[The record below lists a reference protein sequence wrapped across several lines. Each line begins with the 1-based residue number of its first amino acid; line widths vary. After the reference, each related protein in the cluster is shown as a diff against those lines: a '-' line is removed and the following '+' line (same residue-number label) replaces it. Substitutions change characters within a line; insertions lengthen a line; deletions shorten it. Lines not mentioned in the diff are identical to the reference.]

1 MELENGKLTLETQTH
16 TLLLSH
22 SLFPS
27 LSLSCS
33 HFKLLRKHSNSFDW
47 ARCVNRVRCTTHWV
61 TATHASPSPFLFPT
75 FPTYAPVWHRHF
87 GRRFRSFCEQNAS
100 KTRKLGLTLH
110 TQKTRRR
117 RQINWAEKVLKGGIQ
132 EGKGALERKDK
143 PTTLL
148 LLCESL
154 VSNLSWDF
162 STTFFRFIAST
173 RLN

>member
-1 MELENGKLTLETQTH
+1 MELENGKLTLESQTH
-16 TLLLSH
+16 TLPLSH

-61 TATHASPSPFLFPT
+61 TATHASPSPFPFPT
-75 FPTYAPVWHRHF
+75 FPTYAPVWHRHFGHF

-117 RQINWAEKVLKGGIQ
+117 RQINWAEKGVKRGRARG
-132 EGKGALERKDK
+132 ERGTGEERQTDNIV
-143 PTTLL
+143 TAVR
-148 LLCESL
+148 
-154 VSNLSWDF
+154 VSCF
-162 STTFFRFIAST
+162 QP
-173 RLN
+173 